1 MFAGGE
7 GRVAIYLIEDYM
19 RLFHVRNFV
28 EISSEFI
35 YSHRTIFY
43 DQYTFVYF
51 PVLFLRM
58 EKIWEKRSRKLVD
71 GWQTLGEKRLST
83 DPRCET
89 QIVRLLKS
97 YLSMGREK
105 KKKKKKKEVESS
117 DKTCTRSIPA
127 NFAYGYFPVIPDDE
141 YSNEQLSRSVFPRC
155 TCARSHT
162 AAR

>member
-1 MFAGGE
+1 MINTRSFIFPYCSYE
-7 GRVAIYLIEDYM
+7 WRKFEKNVVA
-19 RLFHVRNFV
+19 N
-28 EISSEFI
+28 
-35 YSHRTIFY
+35 
-43 DQYTFVYF
+43 
-51 PVLFLRM
+51 
-58 EKIWEKRSRKLVD
+58 LVD

-97 YLSMGREK
+97 YLSMGRGK
-105 KKKKKKKEVESS
+105 KKKKRKKEVENS

-155 TCARSHT
+155 TRARSHT

>member
-1 MFAGGE
+1 MKLSG
-7 GRVAIYLIEDYM
+7 L
-19 RLFHVRNFV
+19 LNKN
-28 EISSEFI
+28 
-35 YSHRTIFY
+35 
-43 DQYTFVYF
+43 
-51 PVLFLRM
+51 VLFLKM
-58 EKIWEKRSRKLVD
+58 KHFFGLV
-71 GWQTLGEKRLST
+71 
-83 DPRCET
+83 
-89 QIVRLLKS
+89 
-97 YLSMGREK
+97 